1 MEQYWRDYT
10 IKKDDEIV
18 EYFLNIETG
27 KTLFILGAGFDNR
40 MNEGLNKL
48 LESGLKPDIWLIHY
62 HEAAQSASRKYGE
75 SSKNN
80 LNDFWKVSNEN
91 SLNVAEHTIYMF
103 DASEEPERPV
113 AETRAK
119 RFMIKNKTKLNGY
132 DSIFIDISAIPHS
145 LYLEMLDII
154 LDYWKTKQ
162 LYIMAVESYHHDK
175 KIRPSELDESA
186 HYLIGYGGIEESF
199 LDTDTPI
206 IWVPVLGECTEE
218 WLMKCYQWI
227 QKGHNDLEICPVLPF
242 PSVQERR
249 ADEILKQFRK
259 LLFEN
264 WNVEKRN
271 IIYASE
277 FNPFQVC
284 RKIIETVDHYTKTM
298 ALLQDQNDEKNS
310 CRFVLTMMTS
320 KLLSAGTFLAAY
332 NLKKEGYNVNI
343 ASIYN
348 KGYKISGDKQNTD
361 DGNVYCMCLNDD
373 GMTSIGKK
381 VWNA

>member
-1 MEQYWRDYT
+1 MNQYWKDYV
-10 IKKDDEIV
+10 IKKDNEIID
-18 EYFLNIETG
+18 YFSNMMLG

-48 LESGLKPDIWLIHY
+48 LESGLTPDIWLIHY
-62 HEAAQSASRKYGE
+62 HESSKSASRQYHN
-75 SSKNN
+75 SSENN
-80 LNDFWKVSNEN
+80 LHLFWKSSNEN
-91 SLNVAEHTIYMF
+91 GLCVTEHSIDMF
-103 DASEEPERPV
+103 DSSEEPERPV
-113 AETRAK
+113 AEARAK
-119 RFMIKNKTKLNGY
+119 LFMKRNKTILNEY

-154 LDYWKTKQ
+154 LDYRETKN

-199 LDTDTPI
+199 LDSDIPI

-218 WLMKCYQWI
+218 WLNKCYQWI
-227 QKGHNDLEICPVLPF
+227 QKGHTDLEICPVLPF

-277 FNPFQVC
+277 SNPFQVC

-298 ALLQDQNDEKNS
+298 ALLQDECDEKMS

-332 NLKKEGYNVNI
+332 NLRREGYNINI

-348 KGYKISGDKQNTD
+348 KGYIIADNMQHTEN
-361 DGNVYCMCLNDD
+361 GNIYCMCLSDD
-373 GMTSIGKK
+373 GMTCVGR
-381 VWNA
+381 NNG